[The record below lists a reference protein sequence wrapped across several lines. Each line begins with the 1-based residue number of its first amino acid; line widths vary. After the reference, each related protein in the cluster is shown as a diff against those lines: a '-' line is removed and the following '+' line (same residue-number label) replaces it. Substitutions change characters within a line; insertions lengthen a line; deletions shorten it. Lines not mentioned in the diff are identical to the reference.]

1 MVKRNIKW
9 LLVVLVLGLCPS
21 ILHAEDPYGE
31 MKALADSAQKVLG
44 QDRLPSINARW
55 IKLARELNDTVQ
67 ISDAHNNLI
76 SHYYQLG
83 DIDQLKAATYEYM
96 DWCRKYQRIRDRYM
110 AWRQYIQRMTEKG
123 MQEEAMAETVRLH
136 QDAEQA
142 RDKYGLACGEMC
154 IGYNHRVFGNNVKL
168 CIENYNN
175 ALKLFEEG
183 SYYRDAYVVLL
194 NIIQTYL
201 SRSEY
206 AEAGE
211 YLSKLSQLEDK
222 LDRKQVSIDPSLHL
236 RFCEF
241 RVIGL
246 LANEGRKATEPY
258 IEETDRFYR
267 QHPESSTPEAWF
279 GYKIM
284 CCRILG
290 DLKGN
295 IAYVDSLMDYQH
307 SLGLCYPYNHYMKGE
322 LQEQLGDYRA
332 ACRSYARY
340 GAVSDSVRTAEM
352 DDKLSKYTAQFEVDR
367 LKMEKL
373 ELSARLNKERLMIAL
388 AVGGLVL
395 LLLLLITYLYIRTLS
410 MNRKLEAARRA
421 VEKMSQ
427 VKSSFIQHITHEI
440 RTPLNSIVGFSTLLA
455 QEKLDD
461 VEKREYVEQVEGNN
475 TYLLS
480 LMENI
485 LNIADMDSRVWEM
498 PREEI
503 EVDACCKEC
512 IEGFRP
518 ELKPGVELEYVPAS
532 GIMAFYAAR
541 QWLKM
546 VLVSLLDNAV
556 KFTEEG
562 HIRVSC
568 EEDKSRHVLRFV
580 IEDTGIGIRPDE
592 SDRIFERFYKVDTF
606 TKGSGLGLAIANE
619 IMELVGGRIYLDDTY
634 CGGCRFIVE
643 WPMKDKP

>member
-44 QDRLPSINARW
+44 QDRLPSINAQW

-96 DWCRKYQRIRDRYM
+96 DWCRKYQRTRDRYM

-222 LDRKQVSIDPSLHL
+222 LDRKQVGIDPSLHL

-267 QHPESSTPEAWF
+267 QHPKSSTPEAWF

-340 GAVSDSVRTAEM
+340 AAVSDSVRTAEM

-421 VEKMSQ
+421 VEK
-427 VKSSFIQHITHEI
+427 
-440 RTPLNSIVGFSTLLA
+440 
-455 QEKLDD
+455 
-461 VEKREYVEQVEGNN
+461 
-475 TYLLS
+475 
-480 LMENI
+480 
-485 LNIADMDSRVWEM
+485 
-498 PREEI
+498 
-503 EVDACCKEC
+503 
-512 IEGFRP
+512 
-518 ELKPGVELEYVPAS
+518 
-532 GIMAFYAAR
+532 
-541 QWLKM
+541 
-546 VLVSLLDNAV
+546 
-556 KFTEEG
+556 
-562 HIRVSC
+562 
-568 EEDKSRHVLRFV
+568 
-580 IEDTGIGIRPDE
+580 
-592 SDRIFERFYKVDTF
+592 
-606 TKGSGLGLAIANE
+606 
-619 IMELVGGRIYLDDTY
+619 
-634 CGGCRFIVE
+634 
-643 WPMKDKP
+643 

>member
-96 DWCRKYQRIRDRYM
+96 DWCWKYQRTRDRYM
-110 AWRQYIQRMTEKG
+110 AWRQYIQRLTEKG

-222 LDRKQVSIDPSLHL
+222 LDRKQVGIDPSLHL

-340 GAVSDSVRTAEM
+340 AAVSDSVRTAEM

-455 QEKLDD
+455 ESDDEEEKKEYLRIIESSNEFLLQLIGDILDISKI
-461 VEKREYVEQVEGNN
+461 ESGKMEFIYTTLR
-475 TYLLS
+475 LS
-480 LMENI
+480 EIFAPQQQAFAL
-485 LNIADMDSRVWEM
+485 RV
-498 PREEI
+498 
-503 EVDACCKEC
+503 A
-512 IEGFRP
+512 
-518 ELKPGVELEYVPAS
+518 PGVKVIFESDGNDYCIVSEKTRLT
-532 GIMAFYAAR
+532 
-541 QWLKM
+541 Q
-546 VLVSLLDNAV
+546 VLTNFLSNAV
-556 KFTEEG
+556 KFTSSG
-562 HIRVSC
+562 SIRFGYRLTDDGIYVYVTDTGMGISK
-568 EEDKSRHVLRFV
+568 ESQASIFNRFV
-580 IEDTGIGIRPDE
+580 KLNSFKQGT
-592 SDRIFERFYKVDTF
+592 
-606 TKGSGLGLAIANE
+606 GLGLSICKTIIE
-619 IMELVGGRIYLDDTY
+619 KLKGKIG
-634 CGGCRFIVE
+634 VE
-643 WPMKDKP
+643 SEEGKGSTFWFTIPCQPMKVK

>member
-1 MVKRNIKW
+1 
-9 LLVVLVLGLCPS
+9 
-21 ILHAEDPYGE
+21 
-31 MKALADSAQKVLG
+31 
-44 QDRLPSINARW
+44 
-55 IKLARELNDTVQ
+55 
-67 ISDAHNNLI
+67 
-76 SHYYQLG
+76 
-83 DIDQLKAATYEYM
+83 
-96 DWCRKYQRIRDRYM
+96 
-110 AWRQYIQRMTEKG
+110 
-123 MQEEAMAETVRLH
+123 
-136 QDAEQA
+136 
-142 RDKYGLACGEMC
+142 
-154 IGYNHRVFGNNVKL
+154 
-168 CIENYNN
+168 
-175 ALKLFEEG
+175 
-183 SYYRDAYVVLL
+183 
-194 NIIQTYL
+194 
-201 SRSEY
+201 
-206 AEAGE
+206 
-211 YLSKLSQLEDK
+211 
-222 LDRKQVSIDPSLHL
+222 
-236 RFCEF
+236 
-241 RVIGL
+241 
-246 LANEGRKATEPY
+246 
-258 IEETDRFYR
+258 
-267 QHPESSTPEAWF
+267 
-279 GYKIM
+279 
-284 CCRILG
+284 
-290 DLKGN
+290 
-295 IAYVDSLMDYQH
+295 
-307 SLGLCYPYNHYMKGE
+307 
-322 LQEQLGDYRA
+322 
-332 ACRSYARY
+332 
-340 GAVSDSVRTAEM
+340 
-352 DDKLSKYTAQFEVDR
+352 
-367 LKMEKL
+367 
-373 ELSARLNKERLMIAL
+373 
-388 AVGGLVL
+388 
-395 LLLLLITYLYIRTLS
+395 
-410 MNRKLEAARRA
+410 
-421 VEKMSQ
+421 MSQ

-532 GIMAFYAAR
+532 GIAAFYAAR

-606 TKGSGLGLAIANE
+606 SKGSGLGLAIANE

>member
-1 MVKRNIKW
+1 
-9 LLVVLVLGLCPS
+9 
-21 ILHAEDPYGE
+21 
-31 MKALADSAQKVLG
+31 
-44 QDRLPSINARW
+44 
-55 IKLARELNDTVQ
+55 
-67 ISDAHNNLI
+67 
-76 SHYYQLG
+76 
-83 DIDQLKAATYEYM
+83 
-96 DWCRKYQRIRDRYM
+96 
-110 AWRQYIQRMTEKG
+110 
-123 MQEEAMAETVRLH
+123 
-136 QDAEQA
+136 
-142 RDKYGLACGEMC
+142 
-154 IGYNHRVFGNNVKL
+154 
-168 CIENYNN
+168 
-175 ALKLFEEG
+175 
-183 SYYRDAYVVLL
+183 
-194 NIIQTYL
+194 
-201 SRSEY
+201 
-206 AEAGE
+206 
-211 YLSKLSQLEDK
+211 
-222 LDRKQVSIDPSLHL
+222 
-236 RFCEF
+236 
-241 RVIGL
+241 
-246 LANEGRKATEPY
+246 
-258 IEETDRFYR
+258 
-267 QHPESSTPEAWF
+267 
-279 GYKIM
+279 
-284 CCRILG
+284 
-290 DLKGN
+290 
-295 IAYVDSLMDYQH
+295 
-307 SLGLCYPYNHYMKGE
+307 
-322 LQEQLGDYRA
+322 
-332 ACRSYARY
+332 
-340 GAVSDSVRTAEM
+340 
-352 DDKLSKYTAQFEVDR
+352 
-367 LKMEKL
+367 
-373 ELSARLNKERLMIAL
+373 MIAL

-532 GIMAFYAAR
+532 GIAAFYAAR

>member
-1 MVKRNIKW
+1 M
-9 LLVVLVLGLCPS
+9 
-21 ILHAEDPYGE
+21 
-31 MKALADSAQKVLG
+31 
-44 QDRLPSINARW
+44 
-55 IKLARELNDTVQ
+55 
-67 ISDAHNNLI
+67 
-76 SHYYQLG
+76 
-83 DIDQLKAATYEYM
+83 
-96 DWCRKYQRIRDRYM
+96 
-110 AWRQYIQRMTEKG
+110 
-123 MQEEAMAETVRLH
+123 
-136 QDAEQA
+136 
-142 RDKYGLACGEMC
+142 
-154 IGYNHRVFGNNVKL
+154 
-168 CIENYNN
+168 
-175 ALKLFEEG
+175 
-183 SYYRDAYVVLL
+183 
-194 NIIQTYL
+194 
-201 SRSEY
+201 
-206 AEAGE
+206 
-211 YLSKLSQLEDK
+211 
-222 LDRKQVSIDPSLHL
+222 
-236 RFCEF
+236 
-241 RVIGL
+241 
-246 LANEGRKATEPY
+246 
-258 IEETDRFYR
+258 
-267 QHPESSTPEAWF
+267 
-279 GYKIM
+279 
-284 CCRILG
+284 
-290 DLKGN
+290 
-295 IAYVDSLMDYQH
+295 
-307 SLGLCYPYNHYMKGE
+307 
-322 LQEQLGDYRA
+322 
-332 ACRSYARY
+332 
-340 GAVSDSVRTAEM
+340 
-352 DDKLSKYTAQFEVDR
+352 
-367 LKMEKL
+367 
-373 ELSARLNKERLMIAL
+373 
-388 AVGGLVL
+388 VL